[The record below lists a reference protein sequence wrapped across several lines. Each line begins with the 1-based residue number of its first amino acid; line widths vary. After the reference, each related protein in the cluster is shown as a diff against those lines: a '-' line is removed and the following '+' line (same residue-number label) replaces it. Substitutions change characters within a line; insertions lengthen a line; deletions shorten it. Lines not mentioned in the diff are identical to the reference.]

1 MTAIEFFDKTP
12 IENIINALTTAPKK
26 IIYIGNGNALDRGVA
41 IYRELLEKRGIKDI
55 ELCEKRINRND
66 VNAIF
71 DTLCQVVENE
81 DELLFDLTGGDD
93 LVLVAMGMVYEKYLD
108 TKRIQMQRLN
118 IESGVVSDCD
128 NDGNLIY
135 LGEPTLSVDEC
146 VRLHGG
152 VIRYG
157 SGIDQTYKWNMT
169 EDFISDIEKTWEIC
183 KCDPAW
189 WNKRI
194 DIINALCDA
203 EKNKSLDMVM
213 SAAKM
218 DEYLKKTTVK
228 KQQLSDLLKELSAQK
243 IIRNLCDNERGITFS
258 YKNDQI
264 KKFLSKAGNALE
276 MKVMVTAMQV
286 TEDDGNACYN
296 DAMNGVYIDWDGEI
310 HNQSSDKKDT
320 KNEIDVI
327 LTSGI
332 TPVFISCKNG
342 HVDDEELYKLDV
354 VASRFG
360 GTYVKKVLIAT
371 YIDKNPDS
379 LKYFTQRAKDMH
391 IDVIYNVHEM
401 SESKLKR
408 RIKNLIKNKV

>member
-71 DTLCQVVENE
+71 DTLCHIVENE

-93 LVLVAMGMVYEKYLD
+93 LVLVAMGMVYEKYRD

-157 SGIDQTYKWNMT
+157 SGIDQTYKWN
-169 EDFISDIEKTWEIC
+169 I
-183 KCDPAW
+183 
-189 WNKRI
+189 
-194 DIINALCDA
+194 
-203 EKNKSLDMVM
+203 
-213 SAAKM
+213 
-218 DEYLKKTTVK
+218 
-228 KQQLSDLLKELSAQK
+228 
-243 IIRNLCDNERGITFS
+243 
-258 YKNDQI
+258 
-264 KKFLSKAGNALE
+264 
-276 MKVMVTAMQV
+276 
-286 TEDDGNACYN
+286 
-296 DAMNGVYIDWDGEI
+296 
-310 HNQSSDKKDT
+310 
-320 KNEIDVI
+320 
-327 LTSGI
+327 
-332 TPVFISCKNG
+332 
-342 HVDDEELYKLDV
+342 
-354 VASRFG
+354 
-360 GTYVKKVLIAT
+360 
-371 YIDKNPDS
+371 
-379 LKYFTQRAKDMH
+379 
-391 IDVIYNVHEM
+391 
-401 SESKLKR
+401 R
-408 RIKNLIKNKV
+408 RILFPI

>member
-12 IENIINALTTAPKK
+12 IENIINALTTAPDK
-26 IIYIGNGNALDRGVA
+26 IIYLGDGNAMDRGIK
-41 IYRELLEKRGIKDI
+41 IYREFIEKRGLAI
-55 ELCEKRINRND
+55 EVCPKRIKRND
-66 VNAIF
+66 IVHIY
-71 DTLCQVVENE
+71 DTLCNIVEE
-81 DELLFDLTGGDD
+81 EEECLFDLTGGDD
-93 LVLVAMGMVYEKYLD
+93 LVLVAMGMVYEKYRD

-118 IESGVVSDCD
+118 IESGMVSDCD

-135 LGEPTLSVDEC
+135 IGKPSLSIDEC

-157 SGIDQTYKWNMT
+157 SGIDQTYEWDMS
-169 EDFISDIEKTWEIC
+169 EDFICDIEKTWEIC
-183 KCDPAW
+183 KFDPAW

-194 DIINALCDA
+194 DIINALCDV
-203 EKNKSLDMVM
+203 EKSQSLDMVM
-213 SAAKM
+213 DAAKTE
-218 DEYLKKTTVK
+218 EYLKKVGVK
-228 KQQLSDLLKELSAQK
+228 KEQLLELLKELYAKK
-243 IIRNLCDNERGITFS
+243 IIRRLRDNEQGISFS

-264 KKFLSKAGNALE
+264 KRLLSKAGNVLE
-276 MKVMVTAMQV
+276 MKVMATAIQA
-286 TEDDGNACYN
+286 TEDDGSVCYN

-310 HNQSSDKKDT
+310 HNRSDDEKDT

-342 HVDDEELYKLDV
+342 HVGDEELYKLDV

-360 GTYVKKVLIAT
+360 GAHVKKVLIAT

-408 RIKNLIKNKV
+408 RIKTFIKNKV